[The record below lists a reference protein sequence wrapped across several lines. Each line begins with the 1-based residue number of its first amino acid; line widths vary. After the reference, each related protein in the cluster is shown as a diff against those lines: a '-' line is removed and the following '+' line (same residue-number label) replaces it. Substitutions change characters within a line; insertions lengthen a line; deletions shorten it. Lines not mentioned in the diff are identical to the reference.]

1 MIRVRNSSLAIG
13 VRKPVSPIWIRISES
28 LMTFKSWAVIF
39 KVILTNR
46 VVELLVGEVINL
58 GMS

>member
-1 MIRVRNSSLAIG
+1 
-13 VRKPVSPIWIRISES
+13 
-28 LMTFKSWAVIF
+28 MTFKGWAVIF
-39 KVILTNR
+39 KVILTNG

>member
-1 MIRVRNSSLAIG
+1 
-13 VRKPVSPIWIRISES
+13 
-28 LMTFKSWAVIF
+28 MTFKSWAVIF